1 MYHHKATVYITVL
14 LLILQVREAQ
24 PLIIQSDVMH
34 EEMTSCCQVE
44 YTAKSIPLLLHQV
57 SLKKRKSHKSQVI
70 HVLISS
76 RSSLDQLMVMLGKLI
91 DGRLSFTLVI

>member
-1 MYHHKATVYITVL
+1 MAYLAVIKYEATL
-14 LLILQVREAQ
+14 FNLQVREAQ

-57 SLKKRKSHKSQVI
+57 SLKKRKVTLKSRNSGMHALYNYAGCMKVK
-70 HVLISS
+70 S
-76 RSSLDQLMVMLGKLI
+76 
-91 DGRLSFTLVI
+91 